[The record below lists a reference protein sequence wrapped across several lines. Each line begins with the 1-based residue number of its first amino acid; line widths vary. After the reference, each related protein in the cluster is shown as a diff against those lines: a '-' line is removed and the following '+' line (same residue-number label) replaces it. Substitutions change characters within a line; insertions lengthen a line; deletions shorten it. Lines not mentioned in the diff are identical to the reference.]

1 MKEKGQL
8 ILFPHTAVVA
18 DNHLI
23 IGGCD
28 TVELAEEFGTPLYI
42 FDEATLRHK
51 CAEYRDGFSKHFHD
65 SLICYACKAFISR
78 ALARIFN
85 EEGLGLDV
93 VSGGELSIAKSTGFP
108 MERVYFNGNNKSR
121 DELETAIDWGVG
133 CIAVDNFHELSM
145 LDELAPGIR
154 DGERTKILI
163 RISPG
168 IDPHT
173 HAHLKTGLID
183 SKFGFPLP
191 LAEEAITEAMASSS
205 LELAGLH
212 YHIGSQILDLAPF
225 KQAIDLALDFAA
237 DMDNKHGFKLK
248 ELNIGGG
255 LGIAYTEEQQPPSV
269 DMFAEA
275 IANAL
280 KVKCNQLDIQ
290 PPRLIVEP
298 GRSITGQA
306 GVAIYTIGAVKDI
319 EGVRKYVSVDGGMGD
334 NIRPALYGA
343 KYQAIVANRVE
354 DQNRE
359 RVTVAGKFCESGD
372 ILISD
377 IDLPALASGDILAVP
392 CCGAYCLS
400 MASNYNSSLKPAIV
414 LVNDSDARLIQRRE
428 TYEDLM
434 RCDMV

>member
-1 MKEKGQL
+1 M
-8 ILFPHTAVVA
+8 LFPQTTSVA
-18 DNHLI
+18 DNRLF

-28 TVELAEEFGTPLYI
+28 TTLLAESFGTPLYV
-42 FDEATLRHK
+42 FDDATLRQR
-51 CAEYRDGFSKHFHD
+51 CTAYRDGFSKHYQN
-65 SLICYACKAFISR
+65 SLVCYACKAFINR
-78 ALARIFN
+78 ALVRIFH

-93 VSGGELSIAKSTGFP
+93 VSGGELAIARSVDFP

-121 DELETAIDWGVG
+121 EELQSAIDCGVG
-133 CIAVDNFHELSM
+133 CIVVDNPHELAM
-145 LDELAPGIR
+145 LSELASGSG
-154 DGERTKILI
+154 DAKRTKILI

-191 LAEEAITEAMASSS
+191 FAEEAVAEAMESPA

-225 KQAIDLALDFAA
+225 EQAIGHTLDFAA
-237 DMDNKHGFKLK
+237 EMGSKHGFKLD

-255 LGIAYTEEQQPPSV
+255 LGIAYSDEQQPPTV
-269 DMFAEA
+269 DIFAET
-275 IANAL
+275 IANAIET
-280 KVKCNQLDIQ
+280 KCGGLGIQ

-298 GRSITGQA
+298 GRSIVGQA
-306 GVAIYTIGAVKDI
+306 GVAIYTVGAIKDI
-319 EGVRKYVSVDGGMGD
+319 EGVRKYVSLDGGMGD

-343 KYQAIVANRVE
+343 EYDAVVANKVE
-354 DQNRE
+354 DGNRE
-359 RVTVAGKFCESGD
+359 RITLAGKFCESGD

-377 IDLPALASGDILAVP
+377 IDLPELSPGDIIAVP

-400 MASNYNSSLKPAIV
+400 LASNYNSSLKPAIV
-414 LVNDSDARLIQRRE
+414 LVKEGDARLVRRRE
-428 TYEDLM
+428 THEDLM
-434 RCDMV
+434 RCDIF

>member
-1 MKEKGQL
+1 M
-8 ILFPHTAVVA
+8 ILFPHTATVA
-18 DNHLI
+18 DNHLV
-23 IGGCD
+23 IGRCD
-28 TVELAEEFGTPLYI
+28 TVELAGEFGTPLYI
-42 FDEATLRHK
+42 FDEATLRQK

-65 SLICYACKAFISR
+65 SLICYACKAFINH
-78 ALARIFN
+78 ALAQIFK

-93 VSGGELSIAKSTGFP
+93 VSGGELAIAKSANFP

-121 DELETAIDWGVG
+121 DELEAAIEWGMG
-133 CIAVDNFHELSM
+133 CIVVDNFHELSM
-145 LDELAPGIR
+145 LSEITSGNGGAKK
-154 DGERTKILI
+154 TKILI

-191 LAEEAITEAMASSS
+191 LIGEAIAKAMASSC

-212 YHIGSQILDLAPF
+212 YHIGSQILDLMPF
-225 KQAIDLALDFAA
+225 EQAIALTLDFAA
-237 DMDNKHGFKLK
+237 DMDSKHGLKLK

-255 LGIAYTEEQQPPSV
+255 LGIAYTEKQQPPSV

-280 KVKCNQLDIQ
+280 KVKCNELGIQL
-290 PPRLIVEP
+290 PRLIVEP

-306 GVAIYTIGAVKDI
+306 GVAIYTVGAIKDI
-319 EGVRKYVSVDGGMGD
+319 KGVRKYVSVDGGMGD

-343 KYQAIVANRVE
+343 EYNAVVANKVQDE
-354 DQNRE
+354 NRE

-377 IDLPALASGDILAVP
+377 IDLPELAPGDIIAVP
-392 CCGAYCLS
+392 GCGAYCLS
-400 MASNYNSSLKPAIV
+400 LASNYNSSLRPAIV
-414 LVNDSDARLIQRRE
+414 MVRDGDARLIRRRE
-428 TYEDLM
+428 TYDDLM
-434 RCDMV
+434 HCDVV

>member
-1 MKEKGQL
+1 M
-8 ILFPHTAVVA
+8 ILFPRTATVENKRLV
-18 DNHLI
+18 

-28 TVELAEEFGTPLYI
+28 TVELAGEFGTPLYI
-42 FDEATLRHK
+42 FDDATLRQK
-51 CAEYRDGFSKHFHD
+51 CTEYRDGFNKHYHD
-65 SLICYACKAFISR
+65 SLICYACKAFINR
-78 ALARIFN
+78 ALARIFE

-93 VSGGELSIAKSTGFP
+93 VSGGELAIAKSVDFP

-121 DELETAIDWGVG
+121 EELQSAIDCGVG
-133 CIAVDNFHELSM
+133 CIVVDNLRELSM
-145 LDELAPGIR
+145 LNELASGSGDAKRI
-154 DGERTKILI
+154 KILI

-191 LAEEAITEAMASSS
+191 LAEQAVLEAMESPS
-205 LELAGLH
+205 LDLAGLH

-225 KQAIDLALDFAA
+225 EQAIGHALDFSAK
-237 DMDNKHGFKLK
+237 MGSKHGLNLR

-255 LGIAYTEEQQPPSV
+255 LGIAYADEQQPPTV
-269 DMFAEA
+269 GVFAA
-275 IANAL
+275 TIANAIET
-280 KVKCNQLDIQ
+280 KCSGLGIQ

-298 GRSITGQA
+298 GRSIVGQA
-306 GVAIYTIGAVKDI
+306 GVAVYTVGAIKDI

-343 KYQAIVANRVE
+343 EYDAVVANKVE
-354 DQNRE
+354 DGNRE

-377 IDLPALASGDILAVP
+377 IDLPELSPGDIIAVP

-400 MASNYNSSLKPAIV
+400 LASNYNSSLKPAIV
-414 LVNDSDARLIQRRE
+414 LVKDGEARLIRRRE
-428 TYEDLM
+428 THEDLM
-434 RCDMV
+434 RCDVV

>member
-1 MKEKGQL
+1 L
-8 ILFPHTAVVA
+8 ILFPQTTTIA
-18 DNHLI
+18 DNRLV

-28 TVELAEEFGTPLYI
+28 AVGLADEFGTPLYI
-42 FDEATLRHK
+42 FDEATLRQK
-51 CAEYRDGFSKHFHD
+51 CAEYRDGFKKHYQD
-65 SLICYACKAFISR
+65 NLICYACKAFINR
-78 ALARIFN
+78 ALARIFH

-93 VSGGELSIAKSTGFP
+93 VSGGELAIARSVDFP

-121 DELETAIDWGVG
+121 EELQSAIDCGVG
-133 CIAVDNFHELSM
+133 CIVVDNPHELSM
-145 LDELAPGIR
+145 LNKLASGSGDAKRI
-154 DGERTKILI
+154 KILI

-173 HAHLKTGLID
+173 HTHLKTGLID

-191 LAEEAITEAMASSS
+191 LAEQAIIEAMESPC

-225 KQAIDLALDFAA
+225 EQAIVHALDFSTE
-237 DMDNKHGFKLK
+237 MGSKHGFKLK

-255 LGIAYTEEQQPPSV
+255 LGIAYADEQQPPTVGLFS
-269 DMFAEA
+269 EA
-275 IANAL
+275 IANVI
-280 KVKCNQLDIQ
+280 KTQCSNVGIQ

-298 GRSITGQA
+298 GRSIVGQA
-306 GVAIYTIGAVKDI
+306 GVAIYTAGAIKDI

-334 NIRPALYGA
+334 NIRPAMYGA
-343 KYQAIVANRVE
+343 EYNAVVANKVE
-354 DQNRE
+354 NGNRE
-359 RVTVAGKFCESGD
+359 RVTVAGKYCESGD

-377 IDLPALASGDILAVP
+377 IDLPMLSPGDIIAVP

-400 MASNYNSSLKPAIV
+400 LASNYNSSLKPAIV
-414 LVNDSDARLIQRRE
+414 LVKDGEARLIRRRE

-434 RCDMV
+434 RCDLF